1 MKSDLPNSSQF
12 SPVQT
17 PLSDLLQ
24 QIGASQPDRDRVRRA
39 IAARFFTNSKDSL
52 ELANN
57 TVLAMS
63 EYGLLDKPR
72 GDQAYASLTP
82 TGEELL
88 ALAVEGNEKELY
100 AQFARHI
107 LLNLRG
113 MELIACIEDLLT
125 AHLKPTKRLIVKEL
139 RSRGIYHPPNGTH
152 ANGMR
157 QWLEQAGLVEGWI
170 PRRKRIETLLHGVS
184 VDDIENYSSLT
195 PEQRAFAR
203 AFARLG
209 QEEALSNKVAAYATR
224 VFGVEFPE
232 GGLPQSTLFALRDA
246 GLIECEKT
254 TTGQG
259 AKPYIVRPTDKLR
272 NEFIEPILSAA
283 EESVGIQY
291 RRLVRM
297 PYAEILQDLE
307 NESKHR
313 KGMALEALAFYLGRL
328 LMLDFVQ
335 WRVRSSQTGGA
346 EIDVIM
352 EGKNLV
358 FNRWQIQCKNSA
370 QASLDDVAKE
380 VGVAQV
386 IKSNVILI
394 VTTGR
399 IGRVA
404 REFAERVMRETNLYI
419 ALLDGNHLR
428 QLRNSPS
435 EIAEILSSQ
444 AEGAMK
450 LKRDQVII

>member
-17 PLSDLLQ
+17 PLPDLLRL
-24 QIGASQPDRDRVRRA
+24 IEASQPNRQQIQQN
-39 IAARFFTNSKDSL
+39 IAAKFFATSKDAL
-52 ELANN
+52 DLANN

-72 GDQAYASLTP
+72 GDPTYAALTP
-82 TGEELL
+82 TGVQMLML
-88 ALAVEGNEKELY
+88 ANEGNAEEMY
-100 AQFARHI
+100 AVFARHI

-113 MELIACIEDLLT
+113 LEVLACIEDLI
-125 AHLKPTKRLIVKEL
+125 AANRRPTKQLIVKEL

-157 QWLEQAGLVEGWI
+157 QWLAQAGVVENWT
-170 PRRKRIETLLHGVS
+170 PRRARIEFLLHGIS
-184 VDDIENYSSLT
+184 TDDVERYSTLT

-203 AFARLG
+203 AFARLN
-209 QEEALSNKVAAYATR
+209 EDEALSNRVAAYATR
-224 VFGVEFPE
+224 LFGVEFPE

-259 AKPYIVRPTDKLR
+259 AKPYVVRPTEKLR
-272 NEFIEPILSAA
+272 NEFLEPILAA
-283 EESVGIQY
+283 TEESVGIQY
-291 RRLVRM
+291 RRLIRM
-297 PYAEILQDLE
+297 PFAEILQGLD
-307 NESKHR
+307 NESRHL

-358 FNRWQIQCKNSA
+358 FSRWQIQCKNTA
-370 QASLDDVAKE
+370 QATLDDVAKE

-386 IKSNVILI
+386 IKTNVILI

-399 IGRVA
+399 IGRAA

-428 QLRNSPS
+428 QLRSAPN
-435 EIAEILSSQ
+435 EITEILSTQ
-444 AEGAMK
+444 AEGAMR
-450 LKRDQVII
+450 LKRDQVKI

>member
-17 PLSDLLQ
+17 SLPDLLRLVQ
-24 QIGASQPDRDRVRRA
+24 SAQPDRERVRAA
-39 IAARFFTNSKDSL
+39 IGNGFFAASKDGL

-57 TVLAMS
+57 TVLALS
-63 EYGLLDKPR
+63 EYGLLEKPR
-72 GDQAYASLTP
+72 TNQAYAALTP
-82 TGEELL
+82 LGEHLFE
-88 ALAVEGNEKELY
+88 LAVEGQVEELY
-100 AQFARHI
+100 AVFARHI

-113 MELIACIEDLLT
+113 LELVACIEDLI
-125 AHLKPTKRLIVKEL
+125 AAQQRPTKALIVKEL

-152 ANGMR
+152 VNGMR
-157 QWLEQAGLVEGWI
+157 QWLEQAGVLIGWT
-170 PRRKRIETLLHGVS
+170 PQRARIELLLGGITI
-184 VDDIENYSSLT
+184 DDVERYSGLT
-195 PEQRAFAR
+195 PGQLAFAR

-209 QEEALSNKVAAYATR
+209 QEEALSNKVATYATLL
-224 VFGVEFPE
+224 FGVEFPE

-246 GLIECEKT
+246 GLITCEKT

-259 AKPYIVRPTDKLR
+259 AKPYIVRPTEKLR
-272 NEFIEPILSAA
+272 NEFIEPIMTAV
-283 EESVGIQY
+283 EESAGIQY

-297 PYAEILQDLE
+297 PYTEILRDLE
-307 NESKHR
+307 NKSKHL
-313 KGMALEALAFYLGRL
+313 KGIALEALAFYLGRL

-335 WRVRSSQTGGA
+335 WRVRGNQTGGA

-358 FNRWQIQCKNSA
+358 FSRWQIQCKNSA

-380 VGVAQV
+380 IGVAQV

-399 IGRVA
+399 IGRAA
-404 REFAERVMRETNLYI
+404 REFAEQVMRETNLYI

-428 QLRNSPS
+428 LLRDAPS
-435 EIAEILSSQ
+435 EIADILNVQ
-444 AEGAMK
+444 AEGAMTI
-450 LKRDQVII
+450 KRTQVKI

>member
-1 MKSDLPNSSQF
+1 M
-12 SPVQT
+12 
-17 PLSDLLQ
+17 
-24 QIGASQPDRDRVRRA
+24 
-39 IAARFFTNSKDSL
+39 
-52 ELANN
+52 
-57 TVLAMS
+57 
-63 EYGLLDKPR
+63 
-72 GDQAYASLTP
+72 
-82 TGEELL
+82 
-88 ALAVEGNEKELY
+88 
-100 AQFARHI
+100 
-107 LLNLRG
+107 
-113 MELIACIEDLLT
+113 
-125 AHLKPTKRLIVKEL
+125 
-139 RSRGIYHPPNGTH
+139 
-152 ANGMR
+152 
-157 QWLEQAGLVEGWI
+157 
-170 PRRKRIETLLHGVS
+170 
-184 VDDIENYSSLT
+184 
-195 PEQRAFAR
+195 
-203 AFARLG
+203 
-209 QEEALSNKVAAYATR
+209 
-224 VFGVEFPE
+224 
-232 GGLPQSTLFALRDA
+232 
-246 GLIECEKT
+246 IECEKT

>member
-72 GDQAYASLTP
+72 GDQGYASLTP
-82 TGEELL
+82 IGEELL

-450 LKRDQVII
+450 LKRDQVVI

>member
-17 PLSDLLQ
+17 PLPDLLRL
-24 QIGASQPDRDRVRRA
+24 IEASQPNRQQIQQN
-39 IAARFFTNSKDSL
+39 IAAKFFATSKDAL
-52 ELANN
+52 DLANN

-72 GDQAYASLTP
+72 GDPTYAALTP
-82 TGEELL
+82 TGVQMLML
-88 ALAVEGNEKELY
+88 ANEGNAEEMY
-100 AQFARHI
+100 AVFARHI

-113 MELIACIEDLLT
+113 LEVLACIEDLI
-125 AHLKPTKRLIVKEL
+125 AANRRPTKQLIVKEL

-157 QWLEQAGLVEGWI
+157 QWLAQAGVVENWT
-170 PRRKRIETLLHGVS
+170 PRRARIEFLLHGIS
-184 VDDIENYSSLT
+184 TDDVERYSTLT

-203 AFARLG
+203 AFARLN
-209 QEEALSNKVAAYATR
+209 EDEALSNRVAAYATR
-224 VFGVEFPE
+224 LFGVEFPE

-259 AKPYIVRPTDKLR
+259 AKPYVVRPTEKLR
-272 NEFIEPILSAA
+272 NEFLEPILAA
-283 EESVGIQY
+283 TEESVGIQY
-291 RRLVRM
+291 RRLIRM
-297 PYAEILQDLE
+297 PFAEILQGLD
-307 NESKHR
+307 NESRHL

-358 FNRWQIQCKNSA
+358 FSRWQIQCKNTA
-370 QASLDDVAKE
+370 QATLDDVAKE

-386 IKSNVILI
+386 IKTNVILI

-399 IGRVA
+399 IGRAA

-419 ALLDGNHLR
+419 ALLEGNTLR
-428 QLRNSPS
+428 QLRS
-435 EIAEILSSQ
+435 A
-444 AEGAMK
+444 
-450 LKRDQVII
+450 